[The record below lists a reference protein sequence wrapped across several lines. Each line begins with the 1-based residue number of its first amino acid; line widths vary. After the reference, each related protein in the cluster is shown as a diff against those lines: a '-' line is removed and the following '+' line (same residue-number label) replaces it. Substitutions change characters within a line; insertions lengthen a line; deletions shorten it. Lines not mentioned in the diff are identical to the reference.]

1 MRLLL
6 HICCAPCSV
15 MCIET
20 LRAEG
25 IEPTGFW
32 YNPNIHPVT
41 EYKARKNT
49 LTKYAADIHLRL
61 IVKNE
66 YGLRNFIDHVYPHY
80 ESRCGYCYLCRLEE
94 TARFAAENGYDSF
107 STTLLI
113 SPYQN
118 HELIIKTAQ
127 AMAKKYHVTFLYRDF
142 RPYFK
147 EGQEKA
153 RAMGL
158 YMQKYCGCVFSEED
172 RFLDRK
178 KGLVTIQK
186 YNNRKEEDAGHK
198 TGSSGTFSFYI
209 KKREYLFSVILRRKG
224 HLRKMQNPDNGGEFT
239 YNDGRQAVF
248 QRG

>member
-66 YGLRNFIDHVYPHY
+66 YGLRN
-80 ESRCGYCYLCRLEE
+80 LK
-94 TARFAAENGYDSF
+94 AAAV
-107 STTLLI
+107 I
-113 SPYQN
+113 V
-118 HELIIKTAQ
+118 ICVVW
-127 AMAKKYHVTFLYRDF
+127 KKQ
-142 RPYFK
+142 P
-147 EGQEKA
+147 A
-153 RAMGL
+153 
-158 YMQKYCGCVFSEED
+158 
-172 RFLDRK
+172 
-178 KGLVTIQK
+178 
-186 YNNRKEEDAGHK
+186 
-198 TGSSGTFSFYI
+198 
-209 KKREYLFSVILRRKG
+209 LRRKTA
-224 HLRKMQNPDNGGEFT
+224 MT
-239 YNDGRQAVF
+239 AF
-248 QRG
+248 QQRCSSVPIRTMN

>member
-142 RPYFK
+142 VRTLRK
-147 EGQEKA
+147 
-153 RAMGL
+153 
-158 YMQKYCGCVFSEED
+158 
-172 RFLDRK
+172 DRK
-178 KGLVTIQK
+178 SQSHGAV
-186 YNNRKEEDAGHK
+186 YAE
-198 TGSSGTFSFYI
+198 
-209 KKREYLFSVILRRKG
+209 ILR
-224 HLRKMQNPDNGGEFT
+224 LCVQ
-239 YNDGRQAVF
+239 
-248 QRG
+248 

>member
-20 LRAEG
+20 LREEG

-49 LTKYAADIHLRL
+49 LTDYAARISMKL
-61 IVKNE
+61 IVENE
-66 YGLRNFIDHVYPHY
+66 YGLRKFIDHIHPDY

-118 HELIIKTAQ
+118 HELLCRTGE
-127 AMAKKYHVTFLYRDF
+127 AMAKKYGIEFLYRDF

-153 RAMGL
+153 RAMGM

-172 RFLDRK
+172 RYLNRK
-178 KGLVTIQK
+178 KDKVSIYTF
-186 YNNRKEEDAGHK
+186 NNRG
-198 TGSSGTFSFYI
+198 
-209 KKREYLFSVILRRKG
+209 KG
-224 HLRKMQNPDNGGEFT
+224 HD
-239 YNDGRQAVF
+239 RQDI
-248 QRG
+248 Q

>member
-15 MCIET
+15 MCIEA

-80 ESRCGYCYLCRLEE
+80 ESRCGYW
-94 TARFAAENGYDSF
+94 
-107 STTLLI
+107 
-113 SPYQN
+113 
-118 HELIIKTAQ
+118 
-127 AMAKKYHVTFLYRDF
+127 KKQ
-142 RPYFK
+142 P
-147 EGQEKA
+147 A
-153 RAMGL
+153 
-158 YMQKYCGCVFSEED
+158 
-172 RFLDRK
+172 
-178 KGLVTIQK
+178 
-186 YNNRKEEDAGHK
+186 
-198 TGSSGTFSFYI
+198 
-209 KKREYLFSVILRRKG
+209 LRRKTA
-224 HLRKMQNPDNGGEFT
+224 MT
-239 YNDGRQAVF
+239 AF
-248 QRG
+248 QQRCSSVPIRTMN

>member
-127 AMAKKYHVTFLYRDF
+127 A
-142 RPYFK
+142 
-147 EGQEKA
+147 KA

-198 TGSSGTFSFYI
+198 TGGGKDDGDQDS
-209 KKREYLFSVILRRKG
+209 RKEKS
-224 HLRKMQNPDNGGEFT
+224 L
-239 YNDGRQAVF
+239 
-248 QRG
+248 

>member
-80 ESRCGYCYLCRLEE
+80 ESRCGYCYLL
-94 TARFAAENGYDSF
+94 SF
-107 STTLLI
+107 GRN
-113 SPYQN
+113 SP
-118 HELIIKTAQ
+118 LCGGKTAMTAFQ
-127 AMAKKYHVTFLYRDF
+127 QR
-142 RPYFK
+142 
-147 EGQEKA
+147 
-153 RAMGL
+153 
-158 YMQKYCGCVFSEED
+158 C
-172 RFLDRK
+172 
-178 KGLVTIQK
+178 
-186 YNNRKEEDAGHK
+186 
-198 TGSSGTFSFYI
+198 SSVPIRT
-209 KKREYLFSVILRRKG
+209 
-224 HLRKMQNPDNGGEFT
+224 MN
-239 YNDGRQAVF
+239 
-248 QRG
+248 

>member
-1 MRLLL
+1 MPGQNASTPWKKTPDRSRPSTANMSLTSIGLESTL
-6 HICCAPCSV
+6 SPAP
-15 MCIET
+15 
-20 LRAEG
+20 L
-25 IEPTGFW
+25 
-32 YNPNIHPVT
+32 PVT
-41 EYKARKNT
+41 SWREASLKQ
-49 LTKYAADIHLRL
+49 
-61 IVKNE
+61 
-66 YGLRNFIDHVYPHY
+66 
-80 ESRCGYCYLCRLEE
+80 EE

-118 HELIIKTAQ
+118 YELIIKTAQ

-198 TGSSGTFSFYI
+198 TGGGKDDGDQDS
-209 KKREYLFSVILRRKG
+209 RKEKS
-224 HLRKMQNPDNGGEFT
+224 L
-239 YNDGRQAVF
+239 
-248 QRG
+248 

>member
-186 YNNRKEEDAGHK
+186 YNNRKDEDAGHK
-198 TGSSGTFSFYI
+198 TGGGKDDVDQDS
-209 KKREYLFSVILRRKG
+209 RKEKS
-224 HLRKMQNPDNGGEFT
+224 L
-239 YNDGRQAVF
+239 
-248 QRG
+248 